1 MAEFTFG
8 MIKPGAVIA
17 KNVGPIIKMIEDDGF
32 KIVRMR
38 KGVLSVETAEQF
50 YAVHQDKPF
59 FKELVEFVTSGPVI
73 VMALH
78 RDNAIARW
86 RELMGA
92 TDPANAAEGTV
103 RKLYGTSIGSNAVH
117 GSDAPETAIIELELF
132 FPELGDDGLFVEV

>member
-8 MIKPGAVIA
+8 MIKPDAVIA
-17 KNVGPIIKMIEDDGF
+17 KNSGPIIKMLEDDGF
-32 KIVRMR
+32 NIVRMR
-38 KGVLSVETAEQF
+38 KGVLSVDTAEQF
-50 YAVHQDKPF
+50 YAVHKDKPF

-73 VMALH
+73 IMALH
-78 RDNAIARW
+78 RDDAIKRL

-92 TDPANAAEGTV
+92 TNPADAADGTV

-132 FPELGDDGLFVEV
+132 FPELGTDGLKVEF